1 MFKRGSDSLLEKKLK
16 EQIAKPRSLTNRAQS
31 LDLTFHLSRITEQ
44 SSRLPPPDSPTN
56 STYGTG
62 GDNSPTSLHT
72 PTFPSVYGP
81 PSNTFGHR
89 TPQSSRSGM
98 PDSQLQ
104 DELPELVTHLRLQ

>member
-1 MFKRGSDSLLEKKLK
+1 MDNEKKIK

-62 GDNSPTSLHT
+62 DNSPTSLHT
-72 PTFPSVYGP
+72 PSFPSVYGP
-81 PSNTFGHR
+81 PSSALGHR
-89 TPQSSRSGM
+89 SMQHSRVGL

-104 DELPELVTHLRLQ
+104 DELSERVSQFRLQ